1 MNISKIAFIGGSN
14 IAHNIIL
21 GLIANG
27 YDPAYLSITNRSPD
41 KLKFFRE
48 KYGIRTTQN
57 NLKGALGADVI
68 ILAVKPHQI
77 KTVCKE
83 LKPIVLVSTNTFL
96 ISVAVG
102 ISTELL
108 QKWLNKKVPIV
119 RAMPNTPALVRAGA
133 TGLFAT
139 ATVNKNQRNLAE
151 SIMRAVGLVIWVSL
165 ENQIDEVAAL
175 SGSGP
180 AYIFYVME
188 ALQAAGEN
196 LGLSKEIAELL
207 TKQTVL
213 GAARMALEAEQELV
227 QLRQFVTSPGG
238 ITEQAIAVLE
248 SGNLK
253 ELFKKALIAAIH
265 RADELSKSMDK

>member
-1 MNISKIAFIGGSN
+1 MSISKITFIGGSN

-27 YDPAYLSITNRSPD
+27 HDPTHLCVTNRSPD

-48 KYGIRTTQN
+48 KYGIKTTQDN
-57 NLKGALGADVI
+57 YEGALDAGVI
-68 ILAVKPHQI
+68 VFAVKPHQI
-77 KTVCKE
+77 KTVCEE
-83 LKPIVLVSTNTFL
+83 LKQIVLVSDTFF

-102 ISTELL
+102 VSTELL

-119 RAMPNTPALVRAGA
+119 RAMPNTPTSVRAGA

-139 ATVNKNQRNLAE
+139 GAVNENQRNLAE
-151 SIMRAVGLVIWVSL
+151 SIMRAVGLVIWVSS
-165 ENQIDEVAAL
+165 ESQIDEVAAL

-180 AYIFYVME
+180 AYVFYIME
-188 ALQAAGEN
+188 ALQAAGES
-196 LGLSKEIAELL
+196 LGLSRETAELL

-213 GAARMALEAEQELV
+213 GAARMALEVEQEVV
-227 QLRQFVTSPGG
+227 QLRRFVTSPGG
-238 ITEQAIAVLE
+238 TTEQAIAVLE

-253 ELFKKALIAAIH
+253 ELFKKALMAAVH
-265 RADELSKSMDK
+265 RAEELSRSIDK

>member
-1 MNISKIAFIGGSN
+1 MNISKITFIGGSN

-27 YDPAYLSITNRSPD
+27 YDPTHLCVTNRSPD

-48 KYGIRTTQN
+48 KYGVKTTQDN
-57 NLKGALGADVI
+57 HEGVLDADVI
-68 ILAVKPHQI
+68 IFSVKPHQI
-77 KTVCKE
+77 KAVCKE
-83 LKPIVLVSTNTFL
+83 LERITFVSNTFF

-102 ISTELL
+102 VSTELL
-108 QKWLNKKVPIV
+108 QKWLNKKVPII
-119 RAMPNTPALVRAGA
+119 RAMPNIPASVRAGA

-139 ATVNKNQRNLAE
+139 AAVNENQRNVAE
-151 SIMRAVGLVIWVSL
+151 SIMRAVGLVIWVSS

-180 AYIFYVME
+180 AYVFYIME
-188 ALQAAGEN
+188 ALQAAGES
-196 LGLSKEIAELL
+196 LGLSRKTAELL

-213 GAARMALEAEQELV
+213 GAARMALEAEQEVV
-227 QLRQFVTSPGG
+227 QLRRFVTSPGG
-238 ITEQAIAVLE
+238 TTEQAIAVLE

-253 ELFKKALIAAIH
+253 ELFKRALIAAVR
-265 RADELSKSMDK
+265 RAEELSRSVDK

>member
-108 QKWLNKKVPIV
+108 QK
-119 RAMPNTPALVRAGA
+119 
-133 TGLFAT
+133 
-139 ATVNKNQRNLAE
+139 
-151 SIMRAVGLVIWVSL
+151 
-165 ENQIDEVAAL
+165 
-175 SGSGP
+175 
-180 AYIFYVME
+180 
-188 ALQAAGEN
+188 
-196 LGLSKEIAELL
+196 
-207 TKQTVL
+207 
-213 GAARMALEAEQELV
+213 
-227 QLRQFVTSPGG
+227 
-238 ITEQAIAVLE
+238 
-248 SGNLK
+248 
-253 ELFKKALIAAIH
+253 
-265 RADELSKSMDK
+265 

>member
-1 MNISKIAFIGGSN
+1 M
-14 IAHNIIL
+14 AHNIIL

-27 YDPAYLSITNRSPD
+27 YDPTHLCVTNRSPD

-48 KYGIRTTQN
+48 KYGIKITQN
-57 NLKGALGADVI
+57 NCEGALDADVI

-77 KTVCKE
+77 KTVCEE
-83 LKPIVLVSTNTFL
+83 LKQIVLISNTFF

-102 ISTELL
+102 VSTELL

-119 RAMPNTPALVRAGA
+119 RAMPNTPASVRAGA
-133 TGLFAT
+133 AGLFAT
-139 ATVNKNQRNLAE
+139 ATVNENQRNLAE
-151 SIMRAVGLVIWVSL
+151 SIMRAVGLVIWVSS

-180 AYIFYVME
+180 AYVFYIME
-188 ALQAAGEN
+188 ALQAAGES
-196 LGLSKEIAELL
+196 LGLSKETAELL

-213 GAARMALEAEQELV
+213 GAARMALEVEQEV
-227 QLRQFVTSPGG
+227 MQLRRFVTSPGG

-253 ELFKKALIAAIH
+253 ELFKKALTAAVH
-265 RADELSKSMDK
+265 RAEELSRSIDK